1 MQGQSTINNQTTQ
14 DINGI
19 KCTLTKLTT
28 SLSTQDKGKFPA
40 QPQPNPQGQFGVNKP
55 KQIRNIKEL
64 LIRESVFDRYC
75 L

>member
-19 KCTLTKLTT
+19 RSTLTKLTT

-40 QPQPNPQGQFGVNKP
+40 QPQPNPQGQFTKANQK
-55 KQIRNIKEL
+55 
-64 LIRESVFDRYC
+64 F
-75 L
+75 